1 MAFHLFKHEE
11 EIQYEEGSVITK
23 QEIDQIHPDLT
34 NLIWI
39 ADGPFQN
46 YDFQPYIICAD
57 IEGYEFELGITKLE
71 QSLIFTGLPIEGE
84 ERLTPTEK
92 IKDAFYVN
100 IPPADRKTFWEALEN
115 PYGLLVR
122 HEYIFMLLH
131 GLERHL
137 LAGNCLPAAR
147 CIIELRKFIGDREF
161 RNTTANGLMMTA
173 MICNR
178 PEIAEEFLATLH
190 PYYYFDFS
198 GDLYVMMMYAL
209 DVPMTPE
216 RLMILYKNFGYK
228 KFRSVHIRNLRQFG
242 DIYLLELQKAFDEK
256 FGSQEIRMKDFI
268 TREEYLNLPRT
279 SVPVYTSVAISDHE
293 IEVPCMMDAG
303 VFRDFTKLI
312 EETDDRA
319 QKTRIAMYKKFELTD
334 EARKV
339 VKYLDYH

>member
-11 EIQYEEGSVITK
+11 EISYEEGSVITK
-23 QEIDQIHPDLT
+23 QEIDRIHPDLT

-39 ADGPFQN
+39 ADGPYQN

-71 QSLIFTGLPIEGE
+71 QSLVFTGLSLEGE
-84 ERLTPTEK
+84 ERLKPTEK

-100 IPPADRKTFWEALEN
+100 IPPADRKIFWEALEN

-137 LAGNCLPAAR
+137 MAGDCLPAAR

-173 MICNR
+173 MIRNR

-228 KFRSVHIRNLRQFG
+228 KFQSVHIRNLRQFG

-279 SVPVYTSVAISDHE
+279 SVPVYTSAAISDHQ
-293 IEVPCMMDAG
+293 IEVPCMMDAD
-303 VFRDFTKLI
+303 VFGDFTKLI

-319 QKTRIAMYKKFELTD
+319 QKTRIEMYKKFELTD

>member
-1 MAFHLFKHEE
+1 MWIKSF
-11 EIQYEEGSVITK
+11 SVLRRPSSAISFSSYSFSPGRNPVYSILISTSGLK
-23 QEIDQIHPDLT
+23 PDIRIRFL
-34 NLIWI
+34 
-39 ADGPFQN
+39 ARV
-46 YDFQPYIICAD
+46 
-57 IEGYEFELGITKLE
+57 
-71 QSLIFTGLPIEGE
+71 SIFTGLPIEGE